1 MILFW
6 TIVLTICGTLF
17 ATGSVIGYRFM
28 KKHDPDGILVFPG
41 LFLVALGLIGS
52 VGIGFV
58 LLPPGGF
65 MLGLGYGSFI
75 RKRLAA
81 HSE

>member
-6 TIVLTICGTLF
+6 MILLTICGTLF

-28 KKHDPDGILVFPG
+28 KKADSRVIALSG
-41 LFLVALGLIGS
+41 LGLTGLGFLLILG
-52 VGIGFV
+52 VGFV

-65 MLGLGYGSFI
+65 LLGLGYGSFI

>member
-1 MILFW
+1 
-6 TIVLTICGTLF
+6 
-17 ATGSVIGYRFM
+17 M

>member
-6 TIVLTICGTLF
+6 AILLTICGTLF
-17 ATGSVIGYRFM
+17 ATGSVIGYRFL
-28 KKHDPDGILVFPG
+28 KKADSGVIALSG
-41 LFLVALGLIGS
+41 LGLTGMGFLLMLS
-52 VGIGFV
+52 VGFV

-65 MLGLGYGSFI
+65 LIGLGYGSFI

-81 HSE
+81 QSD